1 MKNNCIYYVE
11 GRCEEKLLNALKEQ
25 PQKIQPGR
33 VKVFNV
39 IQNTLSSSQLITI
52 QPGTTVALVFDT
64 DVPQTDYLKDNIG
77 RLSKYCSKI
86 KIVFLAQVLNF
97 EEELVRC
104 SDIKSAADLTHSR
117 SAKDFKRDFCSMT
130 NTRSAL
136 ERVNLNV
143 EKLWTETPPAEF
155 AFTPRNCG
163 SVKQ

>member
-1 MKNNCIYYVE
+1 MKNNCIYFVE

-39 IQNTLSSSQLITI
+39 IQNTLPSSQLITI

-64 DVPQTDYLKDNIG
+64 DVPQTDCLKDNIG

-86 KIVFLAQVLNF
+86 KLVFLAQVLNF

-104 SDIKSAADLTHSR
+104 SDIKSAADLTRSR
-117 SAKDFKRDFCSMT
+117 STKDFKRDFCAMT
-130 NTRSAL
+130 NIRAAV

-143 EKLWTETPPAEF
+143 ENLWAEEPPADF
-155 AFTPRNCG
+155 AFLERN
-163 SVKQ
+163 SNFIKL